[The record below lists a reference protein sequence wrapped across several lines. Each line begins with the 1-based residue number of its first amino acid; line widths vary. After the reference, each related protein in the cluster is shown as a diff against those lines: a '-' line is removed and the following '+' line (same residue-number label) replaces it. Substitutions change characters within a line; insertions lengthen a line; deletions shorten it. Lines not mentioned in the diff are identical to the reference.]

1 MKKILFLL
9 SVVLFCNLS
18 YSQFVTIT
26 TNLQGSNL
34 GRVNTDKYF
43 STQGIYTKTEI
54 GDANFT
60 TQELAINK
68 VSIRVKDAFTA
79 TINDSF
85 KIWMRDIGSDTTK
98 FTRAGG
104 VQYKYSSAG
113 FTLVYK
119 GSISLADTGWKEI
132 LLQTPFKRTAG
143 KNLLVMVER
152 LDGLTVSQGQLWSS
166 TGSGSNLADSSC
178 RRYQGTTAP
187 VVNTNLLSPT
197 VYRLAMQFIHQLP
210 TDAGV
215 IGIANPVVS
224 CYGSNQ
230 TVKVKVKN
238 YGLNNIASG
247 AASVTLKVRGANSY
261 VGTLTN
267 NAAIASGDTAILNFS
282 DLNLNN
288 EGLNYDTAIVSLAN
302 DGSSDNDKFTSTI
315 STAGTIYNLPAIEDF
330 DLTTS
335 LFSFKA
341 IEKGRNQLWS
351 SQNGTYTNPGPQSIS
366 PRDTGVN
373 YYLMEGYNQPNGS
386 SGWISRLYS
395 NCIVLPGTSLSVPTR
410 SAKVSFWMSHDNFT
424 SAGADSMYVTVS
436 TDKGATWT
444 RVQGFARYSSTAGST
459 ASWKKDSVDISQYVG
474 QTVQIGFDA
483 IRQFG
488 SFGLDDITVTTDPLP
503 PPICVNPPTAYA
515 GVNTTICSVSNYNLD
530 NASPTYGGSATIA
543 VWSTS
548 GTGSFTGGSDF
559 DNATEYSPSAAD
571 IQAGSVQISLIT
583 NNPAG
588 GVCVSDTSTF
598 TLTID
603 KGSFNSTSIT
613 NCESYNWHNNTYTES
628 GDYTFDYNNS
638 NGCPSTDT
646 LHLTI
651 TNGDFTTTTQSAC
664 GSYLWSSNNQ
674 TYTTSGNYIN
684 TYSNNSGCV
693 SADTLHL
700 TITTP
705 SFTSTT
711 DVGCDSYVWELN
723 GQTYTNSGTYIYSS
737 GVGCL
742 SADTLHLTI
751 NNSTHNVIS
760 VTNCESYTWSA
771 NGQTYTASGNYVYT
785 YLNGSNCA
793 SADTLHLTITKGT
806 HNVSS
811 ITNCESYT
819 WSTNGQTYTASGNYV
834 YTYTNGSNCASADTL
849 HLTITNGTHNATSI
863 TNCESYTWSANG
875 QTYTASGDYI
885 YTYTNGFNCASA
897 DTLHLTITKGTH
909 NVISVTN
916 CESYTWST
924 NGQTY
929 TASGNYVYT
938 YTNGSNCAS
947 ADTLHL
953 TITKGTHNVS
963 SITNCE
969 SYTWSTNGQTYTAS
983 GDYVYTYTNGSNCAS
998 ADTLHLTIATGSFNA
1013 STITNCDSYTWSAN
1027 GQTYTESGDYVY
1039 NYNIGSNCASADTLH
1054 LTITKGTHNATSVTN
1069 CESYTWSTN
1078 GQTYTASGTYVYTY
1092 TNGSNCASADT
1103 LHLTITNGTHNA
1115 TTISSCNSYTWLA
1128 NSQTY
1133 TESGDYIY
1141 TYTNGSNCASADT
1154 LHLTITTGTFN
1165 ASTITN
1171 CDSYSW
1177 SANGQTYT
1185 ESGDYIYTYNNG
1197 SNCASADTLHLTITN
1212 STHNVSSITN
1222 CESYTWSANGQTY
1235 TESGTYVYDYTN
1247 ESNCP
1252 SADTLHLTITNGTHN
1267 ATTISSCN
1275 SYTWSTNEQTYTESG
1290 DYVYT
1295 YTNGLNCA
1303 SADTL
1308 HLTIT
1313 TGTFNASS
1321 ITNCD
1326 SYTWSANGQTY
1337 TESGD
1342 YIYTY
1347 NNGSNCASADT
1358 LHLTIT
1364 HSTTSDTTAFACGSF
1379 EWYGNTYYA
1388 SGNPTRIL
1396 TNANNCDSVI
1406 TLHLTIG
1413 NANTGDTTALA
1424 CESFDWYGNT
1434 YTTSGTH
1441 TQIFTNASGCD
1452 SVVTLHLTIGYSSSN
1467 DTTVVACGSYTWNG
1481 NTFNS
1486 STDTT
1491 VSFTTATGC
1500 DSSLTLHLT
1509 INAIPSVSSINGPD
1523 TVEVLSS
1530 ITLTNSTADGIW
1542 SSADENIATV
1552 DQQGSVLGLTVGDV
1566 QISYTVTDAITGCF
1580 NSASHPVNVNSSS
1593 LPVSLINFSARLMD
1607 KNHALVS
1614 WNVNNEIKLNH
1625 YEVERSF
1632 DGVSFMNRNN
1642 KSVSGSA
1649 TYSYLDELN
1658 TTASTVYY
1666 RIKMVNN
1673 DGTFNYSNV
1682 IMVRIAEMN
1691 IASVVYPNPFTNSIT
1706 IEYNSLVEE
1715 KVMINLM
1722 STEGKKL
1729 QQKIVSVHAGSNKIN
1744 LDRLN
1749 ILPNGTYMLEIVNS
1763 ANKVI
1768 KQIMKR

>member
-9 SVVLFCNLS
+9 SVILFSNLS
-18 YSQFVTIT
+18 YSQFVTIS

-34 GRVNTDKYF
+34 GRVSTDKYF

-60 TQELAINK
+60 TPELAINK
-68 VSIRVKDAFTA
+68 VSIRVKEAFTS

-104 VQYKYSSAG
+104 VQYKYSTAG

-119 GSISLADTGWKEI
+119 GSISLTDTGWKEI
-132 LLQTPFKRTAG
+132 LLQTTFKRTAG

-152 LDGLTVSQGQLWSS
+152 LDNQLLSQGQLWAS
-166 TGSGSNLADSSC
+166 TGTGTNGADSSC
-178 RRYQGTTAP
+178 RRYQGTTPP
-187 VVNTNLLSPT
+187 VVNTTNLSPT

-210 TDAGV
+210 TDAGI
-215 IGIANPVVS
+215 IGITNPVVS

-230 TVKVKVKN
+230 SVKVKVKN
-238 YGLNNIASG
+238 FGLNTIASG

-261 VGTLTN
+261 TGTLTN

-288 EGLNYDTAIVSLAN
+288 EGVSYDTATVALSG
-302 DGSSDNDKFTSTI
+302 DGSADNDKSTSTI
-315 STAGTIYNLPAIEDF
+315 STASTIYNLPAVEDF
-330 DLTTS
+330 DVTTP

-341 IEKGRNQLWS
+341 IDKGRNQLWN
-351 SQNGTYTNPGPQSIS
+351 SQAGTYTNAGPQSIN
-366 PRDTGVN
+366 PRDTGVS

-386 SGWISRLYS
+386 NGWVSRLYS

-410 SAKVSFWMSHDNFT
+410 TAKVSFWMSHDNFT

-436 TDKGATWT
+436 NDKGATWT
-444 RVQGFARYSSTAGST
+444 RIQGFARYSATAGAN

-483 IRQFG
+483 VRQFA
-488 SFGLDDITVTTDPLP
+488 SFGLDDITVTTDPVP
-503 PPICVNPPTAYA
+503 PPICINPPTANA
-515 GVNTTICSVSNYNLD
+515 GSNTTICSISNYNLD
-530 NASPTYGGSATIA
+530 IANPTYGGSATSA
-543 VWSTS
+543 AWSTS
-548 GTGSFTGGSDF
+548 GSGTFTGGTDF
-559 DNATEYSPSAAD
+559 DFASEYVPSAAD
-571 IQAGSVQISLIT
+571 IQAGSVQLSLIT

-603 KGSFNSTSIT
+603 KGSFVATTLT
-613 NCESYNWHNNTYTES
+613 NCESYTWHNNTYTES
-628 GDYTFDYNNS
+628 GDYTFEYNNS

-651 TNGDFTTTTQSAC
+651 THGDFTSTTQAAC
-664 GSYLWSSNNQ
+664 SSYVWPSNNQ
-674 TYTTSGNYIN
+674 TYTSSGNYIN
-684 TYSNNSGCV
+684 TYNNTSGCT

-711 DVGCDSYVWELN
+711 EVECDSFVWALN
-723 GQTYTNSGTYIYSS
+723 GETYTNSGTYIHST

-751 NNSTHNVIS
+751 NNSTHNVS
-760 VTNCESYTWSA
+760 
-771 NGQTYTASGNYVYT
+771 
-785 YLNGSNCA
+785 
-793 SADTLHLTITKGT
+793 
-806 HNVSS
+806 
-811 ITNCESYT
+811 
-819 WSTNGQTYTASGNYV
+819 
-834 YTYTNGSNCASADTL
+834 
-849 HLTITNGTHNATSI
+849 SI

-875 QTYTASGDYI
+875 QTYT
-885 YTYTNGFNCASA
+885 T
-897 DTLHLTITKGTH
+897 
-909 NVISVTN
+909 
-916 CESYTWST
+916 
-924 NGQTY
+924 
-929 TASGNYVYT
+929 
-938 YTNGSNCAS
+938 
-947 ADTLHL
+947 
-953 TITKGTHNVS
+953 
-963 SITNCE
+963 
-969 SYTWSTNGQTYTAS
+969 S
-983 GDYVYTYTNGSNCAS
+983 GDYVYTYTNGSDCS
-998 ADTLHLTIATGSFNA
+998 
-1013 STITNCDSYTWSAN
+1013 
-1027 GQTYTESGDYVY
+1027 
-1039 NYNIGSNCASADTLH
+1039 
-1054 LTITKGTHNATSVTN
+1054 
-1069 CESYTWSTN
+1069 
-1078 GQTYTASGTYVYTY
+1078 
-1092 TNGSNCASADT
+1092 SADT
-1103 LHLTITNGTHNA
+1103 LHLTITNGTHNS
-1115 TTISSCNSYTWLA
+1115 TSISSCGSYTWLI
-1128 NSQTY
+1128 NNQTY

-1171 CDSYSW
+1171 C
-1177 SANGQTYT
+1177 
-1185 ESGDYIYTYNNG
+1185 
-1197 SNCASADTLHLTITN
+1197 
-1212 STHNVSSITN
+1212 
-1222 CESYTWSANGQTY
+1222 ESYTWSANGQTY
-1235 TESGTYVYDYTN
+1235 TESGDYVHTYNNESNCASADTLHLTITKGTHNVSNITNCESYTWSANDQTYTASGTYVYTYTN
-1247 ESNCP
+1247 GSDCP

-1267 ATTISSCN
+1267 STTISSCN
-1275 SYTWSTNEQTYTESG
+1275 SYNWSANDQTYSESG
-1290 DYVYT
+1290 DYIYT
-1295 YTNGLNCA
+1295 YSNESNCA

-1313 TGTFNASS
+1313 TGTFNAST

-1342 YIYTY
+1342 YVHTY
-1347 NNGSNCASADT
+1347 NNESNCASADT

-1364 HSTTSDTTAFACGSF
+1364 NSTSSDTTAFACGSF
-1379 EWYGNTYYA
+1379 EWYGTTYYA

-1396 TNANNCDSVI
+1396 TNASNCDSVI

-1434 YTTSGTH
+1434 YTTSGTPTH
-1441 TQIFTNASGCD
+1441 TFTNASGCD
-1452 SVVTLHLTIGYSSSN
+1452 SLVTLHLTIGTPTSN

-1491 VSFTTATGC
+1491 ITYASYTGC

-1509 INAIPSVSSINGPD
+1509 INSIPSVSSINGPD
-1523 TVEVLSS
+1523 SVDVLSN
-1530 ITLTNSTADGIW
+1530 ITLTNSTADGVW
-1542 SSADENIATV
+1542 SSADENIASV
-1552 DQQGSVLGLTVGDV
+1552 DQQGLVSGLTVGDV
-1566 QISYTVTDAITGCF
+1566 QISYTVTDVITGCS
-1580 NSASHPVNVNSSS
+1580 NSVSHDVNVYSST
-1593 LPVSLINFSARLMD
+1593 LPVSLIDFSARLMD
-1607 KNHALVS
+1607 KKHALVS

-1625 YEVERSF
+1625 YEVERSI
-1632 DGVSFMNRNN
+1632 DGVSFINRNN
-1642 KSVSGSA
+1642 KSVSGSVS
-1649 TYSYLDELN
+1649 YSYLDELN

-1666 RIKMVNN
+1666 RIKMVND
-1673 DGTFNYSNV
+1673 DGTFKYSNV
-1682 IMVRIAEMN
+1682 IMVRITEMN
-1691 IASVVYPNPFTNSIT
+1691 TTAVVYPNPFTNSIT

-1729 QQKIVSVHAGSNKIN
+1729 QQKVVSVHAGSNKIT